1 MLIGRS
7 GQPERALKLGTAGY
21 HLGWQKVLNWGKCE
35 EGSAFRGLG
44 SQYGPEVNALSV
56 EVKAKLSHYSVM
68 RPCASLQ
75 VYVPG
80 VPGVLST

>member
-1 MLIGRS
+1 MKKAVLFGAWGAS
-7 GQPERALKLGTAGY
+7 TAQR
-21 HLGWQKVLNWGKCE
+21 L
-35 EGSAFRGLG
+35 S
-44 SQYGPEVNALSV
+44 ALSV